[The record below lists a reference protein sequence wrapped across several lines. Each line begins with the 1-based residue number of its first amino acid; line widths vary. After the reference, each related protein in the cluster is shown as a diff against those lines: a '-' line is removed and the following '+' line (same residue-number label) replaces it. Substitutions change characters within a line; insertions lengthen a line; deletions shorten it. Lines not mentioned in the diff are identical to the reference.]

1 MYDPVGLWPA
11 QTLAEPQGPF
21 TRGQMMMM
29 MVTSGGYE
37 TEALGEDSPEG
48 KTVSVAVDGDEHQQQ
63 GERYTGRHRCG
74 PDDHADGQES
84 AQPSV

>member
-1 MYDPVGLWPA
+1 MYDAVGLWPA
-11 QTLAEPQGPF
+11 QTLAEPKGLL
-21 TRGQMMMM
+21 TRGQMM
-29 MVTSGGYE
+29 MVTSGGCE

-48 KTVSVAVDGDEHQQQ
+48 KTVSAAVDGDEHQQQ

-74 PDDHADGQES
+74 PDDHADGQDS

>member
-1 MYDPVGLWPA
+1 MYDPVSLWPA
-11 QTLAEPQGPF
+11 HTLAEPQGLL
-21 TRGQMMMM
+21 TRGQMMM
-29 MVTSGGYE
+29 VTTGEYD

-48 KTVSVAVDGDEHQQQ
+48 KTVSAAADGDEHHQQ

-74 PDDHADGQES
+74 PDDHAAGQDF